1 MTAAIHPGPVRHCW
15 DHAVVTLR
23 DETAVET
30 AFLSLY
36 AITYSAALGAGHV
49 CLLRA
54 PAAGIVHAIL
64 TDAPEVARRMV
75 RRLRAM
81 TYPGFE
87 LGAPI
92 VAARFER
99 RPFTADGLGFDIT
112 SDGLG
117 VEVRWLEPSPP
128 FWMIAPAP
136 DLAPDE
142 DIWAMF
148 VEARDAALRLDG
160 VAVRGRPFLD
170 EAWVPKLGRAVS
182 SAHVA
187 FSEVRVEPV
196 HA

>member
-1 MTAAIHPGPVRHCW
+1 
-15 DHAVVTLR
+15 
-23 DETAVET
+23 
-30 AFLSLY
+30 
-36 AITYSAALGAGHV
+36 
-49 CLLRA
+49 
-54 PAAGIVHAIL
+54 
-64 TDAPEVARRMV
+64 
-75 RRLRAM
+75 M

-112 SDGLG
+112 SDGLS
-117 VEVRWLEPSPP
+117 VEVRWLESSPP

-148 VEARDAALRLDG
+148 VEAHDASVRVGGEA
-160 VAVRGRPFLD
+160 VAGRPFLD
-170 EAWVPKLGRAVS
+170 DAWVPKLGRPLS

-187 FSEVRVEPV
+187 FSEVRVEPTT
-196 HA
+196 A